1 MKDIDQYLYDFLR
14 SKQFT
19 TRMAEMRG
27 ESITEHPVT
36 MTYAIE
42 RLMITHVKLFMLEMQ
57 PEKKNYP
64 DEEIGAIKRKIDY
77 WNGKVRPRLIASL
90 GDMAAE
96 AILGK
101 DADIIKE
108 PDLKDYKAR

>member
-27 ESITEHPVT
+27 ETNTEHPVT
-36 MTYAIE
+36 MTYAME
-42 RLMITHVKLFMLEMQ
+42 RLMITHVKLFMLENAAR
-57 PEKKNYP
+57 EEELS